1 MMTQV
6 SFELLTDA
14 EIREAAGLPETTLDR
29 DVDDATQARVFAD
42 ALIRARGRFASY
54 RALYAAFSSAGRPF
68 MVENLDEIGDGA
80 AEPAKLI
87 FADEDPSAETGA
99 NPTLKVWTERS
110 LLAALGEE
118 RAIQDFFAGLLDE
131 LAPRVAR

>member
-6 SFELLTDA
+6 SFETMSDA
-14 EIREAAGLPETTLDR
+14 DIRQAAGLPETTLEHA
-29 DVDDATQARVFAD
+29 VDDATQARVFAD
-42 ALIRARGRFASY
+42 ALIRARGRFAHY
-54 RALYAAFSSAGRPF
+54 RALYAAFIAADKPW
-68 MVENLDEIGDGA
+68 MIENLDEIGDGA

-99 NPTLKVWTERS
+99 NPMLKVWTERS

-131 LAPRVAR
+131 LAPRLAR

>member
-6 SFELLTDA
+6 SFETMTDA
-14 EIREAAGLPETTLDR
+14 EIRQAAGLPETALEH
-29 DVDDATQARVFAD
+29 DVDDAAQARVYAD
-42 ALIRARGRFASY
+42 ALIRARGRFDHY
-54 RALYAAFSSAGRPF
+54 RALYAAFIAADKPW
-68 MVENLDEIGDGA
+68 MIENLDEIGDGA

-99 NPTLKVWTERS
+99 NPMLKVWTERS
-110 LLAALGEE
+110 LLAALSEE

-131 LAPRVAR
+131 LAPRLAR